1 MRNFGVLQKFCAEN
15 DWMEFLAKD
24 ASTRSNTSVCL
35 VVKDLSKPEVAV
47 MLKMLD
53 RNGVAYD
60 IASYRDAPAGLR
72 IWYGADA
79 SSLRPHTPVASG
91 RVLQ

>member
-24 ASTRSNTSVCL
+24 PATRSNTSVCL

-72 IWYGADA
+72 IWYA
-79 SSLRPHTPVASG
+79 SGTGSLRPHTLVA
-91 RVLQ
+91 